1 MLVIS
6 NPDIMPPPP
15 PLRVGPLYIR
25 EDGKRTRA
33 EEPGQLPSKIPDAL
47 RTC

>member
-15 PLRVGPLYIR
+15 PPKGGLLPTFSWEGGLLRI
-25 EDGKRTRA
+25 
-33 EEPGQLPSKIPDAL
+33 
-47 RTC
+47 